1 MAKTTN
7 TTITLQQAR
16 AMTGTQ
22 RLTVAYRIVEKE
34 LEARFKEYFRVGM
47 GLFAPK
53 LDGWLQS
60 CGQFSASVVVMGG
73 MSWRDKPKIIV
84 RLMESG
90 KRAPKSMYWDSVEY
104 GHAMPPA
111 FRVWAQ
117 FPGRTGAYSKQ
128 PAGLRLLRWKMGA
141 DMNYYWF
148 YDYRRVTGSWENAR
162 VHAVS
167 KPLGT
172 TANVDEAIDDPY
184 KLGADRVFTSRKAV
198 KVRPRHYIR
207 AAFSYAMQQLQRELW
222 GNGRFAQIMRNMF
235 GDAMVAAVRMPNGY
249 PYGYG
254 ERYFVN
260 DLRDAIG
267 RARERMYN
275 QALGSGHRM
284 NLRELDERLVETQL
298 PGTWDRLYMYNKA
311 TPRRGKWF
319 SPVSRGL
326 YPGR

>member
-34 LEARFKEYFRVGM
+34 LEGRFKDYFRAGM

-60 CGQFSASVVVMGG
+60 CGQFSASVVVVGG
-73 MSWRDKPKIIV
+73 MSWRDRPKIIV

-128 PAGLRLLRWKMGA
+128 PAGLRLLRWKQGG
-141 DMNYYWF
+141 DGDYYWF

-172 TANVDEAIDDPY
+172 TESVDEVIDEPH
-184 KLGADRVFTSRKAV
+184 KLGADRVFTSRKAI

-235 GDAMVAAVRMPNGY
+235 GDAMIAAVRMPNGY
-249 PYGYG
+249 PYGLG
-254 ERYFVN
+254 QRYYVD
-260 DLRDAIG
+260 DLREAIG
-267 RARERMYN
+267 RARERISS
-275 QALGSGHRM
+275 QAMRSGRYIGP
-284 NLRELDERLVETQL
+284 RELDERLVETQL
-298 PGTWDRLYMYNKA
+298 PGMWDRLYMYNKA

>member
-7 TTITLQQAR
+7 TRITLQQAR

-34 LEARFKEYFRVGM
+34 LEGRFKEYFRVGM

-60 CGQFSASVVVMGG
+60 CGQFSVRVIVMGG
-73 MSWRDKPKIIV
+73 MSWRDNPKIVV

-90 KRAPKSMYWDSVEY
+90 KRAPKSMYWSGVEY
-104 GHAMPPA
+104 GHYMSPA
-111 FRVWAQ
+111 FRVWAE

-128 PAGLRLLRWKMGA
+128 PAGLRLLRWKQGG
-141 DMNYYWF
+141 DGDYYWF

-167 KPLGT
+167 KAVGT
-172 TANVDEAIDDPY
+172 TASMDEAIDEPH
-184 KLGADRVFTSRKAV
+184 KLGANRIFTSQKGI
-198 KVRPRHYIR
+198 KVRPHHYIR
-207 AAFSYAMQQLQRELW
+207 AAFSYAMYQLQRELW

-235 GDAMVAAVRMPNGY
+235 GDALFEAQPRLPFGNLGYEQRYYMNEVR
-249 PYGYG
+249 
-254 ERYFVN
+254 E
-260 DLRDAIG
+260 AIA
-267 RARERMYN
+267 RARERMYT
-275 QALGSGHRM
+275 QALKNGHRM
-284 NLRELDERLVETQL
+284 DLRALDERLVETQ
-298 PGTWDRLYMYNKA
+298 PPRIWDRLYMYNKA